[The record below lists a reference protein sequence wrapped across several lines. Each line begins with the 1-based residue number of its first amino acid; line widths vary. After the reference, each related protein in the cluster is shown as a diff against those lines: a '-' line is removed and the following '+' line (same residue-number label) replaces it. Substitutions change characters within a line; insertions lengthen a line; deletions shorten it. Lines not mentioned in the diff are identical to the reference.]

1 MFYQFLILISHI
13 LRPDDIGGIDVS
25 PVVNPFMN
33 RIVSGA
39 VPNND
44 KVLAACMPKSFQD
57 FSTLPM
63 PGISIGI
70 PRHSEIFSMDAVE
83 TQGETQDAKGW
94 DKYSSHVLTNP
105 PPLPKVAQSLNHDG
119 INDAGQGSKIVR
131 LVPGLNRYT
140 SESNNRRDEKQLHA
154 TITSNTR

>member
-1 MFYQFLILISHI
+1 MLYQFLILISHI

-25 PVVNPFMN
+25 PVVHPFVN
-33 RIVSGA
+33 RIVSGT
-39 VPNND
+39 VPNNHEM
-44 KVLAACMPKSFQD
+44 LAACMPKSLQD
-57 FSTLPM
+57 FGTLPM
-63 PGISIGI
+63 PGISSGI

-83 TQGETQDAKGW
+83 AHGETQDAKSW
-94 DKYSSHVLTNP
+94 DKYSSQVVTDS

-140 SESNNRRDEKQLHA
+140 SEGNNRSDEKQLHA
-154 TITSNTR
+154 TIANNAR